1 MGLSAS
7 ALDKET
13 DAMSRLQ
20 AFLEKA
26 IKEKNR
32 QDSAHLGDRSEY
44 VGASDIAGCPRKAVL
59 SKKNPQEHDAKTLLR
74 FARGHVTEGLLA
86 GIFAAGGLKFD
97 RETEIPHPD
106 YPFIRSHI
114 DFLFSSSKR
123 LHVVELKTVD
133 GIPDEPYSSWVDQL
147 HTQMG
152 LLELDRPGLPIGG
165 SILAVDLNAGEWHEF
180 NSYRPNEL
188 IFNVMI
194 EKGRHIWS
202 AVNGH
207 VEPKTEPGILCG
219 YCPQR
224 KDCPAFIGGVVE
236 LPAEIESMVDGYH
249 SAIVLKARTERTLR
263 ALKGHILSFAGN
275 RFKGTTLDE
284 HLLLNVWEVGP
295 SETVDAKSLK
305 AKFPDVYSQVKR
317 PKAGYTRMEVR
328 TLN

>member
-1 MGLSAS
+1 
-7 ALDKET
+7 
-13 DAMSRLQ
+13 MSRLQ

-32 QDSAHLGDRSEY
+32 QDSAHLGNRSEY

-59 SKKNPQEHDAKTLLR
+59 SKKNPKEHDAKTLLR
-74 FARGHVTEGLLA
+74 FARGHVAEGLLA
-86 GIFAAGGLKFD
+86 EIFAAGGLNFD
-97 RETEIPHPD
+97 RETEIPHPE

-152 LLELDRPGLPIGG
+152 LLELDRPGIPIGG
-165 SILAVDLNAGEWHEF
+165 SILALDLNAGDWHEF

-188 IFNVMI
+188 IFDVMI
-194 EKGRHIWS
+194 EKGLHIW
-202 AVNGH
+202 AAMHGH
-207 VEPKTEPGILCG
+207 EEPKTEPGLLCG
-219 YCPQR
+219 FCPQR
-224 KDCPAFIGGVVE
+224 KGCPAFSGAAVE
-236 LPAEIESMVDGYH
+236 LPAEIENMVDGYH
-249 SAIVLKARTERTLR
+249 SATQLKAMTERTLET
-263 ALKGHILSFAGN
+263 LKGNILSFAGN

-284 HLLLNVWEVGP
+284 KLLLNVWEVGP
-295 SETVDAKSLK
+295 SESVDTKLLK
-305 AKFPDVYSQVKR
+305 AKFPEVYTQVKR
-317 PKAGYTRMEVR
+317 PKSGYTRMEVR